1 MTSRCHYEFE
11 APSNNWLLNM
21 LSIFL
26 PVMLIIGFFIW
37 MQRRAPGQ
45 MGNVMSIGRSKAKA
59 YDADKPSTTFDD
71 IAGYTGVKQ
80 EITEVVD
87 FLRMPERF
95 KEIGARVPKGILL
108 VGPPGTGKTLFA
120 RAVAGE
126 AGVGFLSVTGS
137 DFMEMFVGVGA
148 SRVRDLF
155 QQARRM
161 GRAIIFIDEID
172 SIGRKRGAGLGG
184 GHDERE
190 QTLNQLLAE
199 MDGFETSE
207 GIVIMAATNRPD
219 ILDPALLR
227 PGRFDRQ
234 IIVPF
239 PESSERK
246 LILEVHSRDKR
257 MGPDV
262 DMETMAQATPGMS
275 GADLANLVNEAA
287 LVAVRRGSKQ
297 IERIDFENAR
307 DRVVLGAQRESLI
320 MSAEEKRATAYHEG
334 GHALL
339 ATVLPHGDP
348 LHKVTILPRGMALGV
363 TWSLPQERHTYSKE
377 FFEDT
382 ICKAMGGRVA
392 EMIVFGHLNSGA
404 ANDLEQATGI
414 ARRMVRE
421 WGMSERVGPMAWS
434 SQQAVFLGEDLMSSQ
449 REYSDDTAKL
459 LDEEI
464 ARILTDQEGPGDRHP
479 HPAPPWSRV
488 DRRSSARP
496 GDHRR
501 ARGRPPDPPRHDRV
515 GSAGQRHHRPLT
527 VASGRPEGRVRP
539 RSGSGDVPGCRHSAT
554 AAHRSVAD
562 IGPMNPA
569 RLTPWHRPRPRRHGG
584 DRIALVQRSCREVL
598 DVDHGD
604 LTTLE
609 HPRLVDDAAAH
620 VARRRAE
627 HGDQPWRVRTGEVGP
642 VELFAGWQSLLRRRI
657 GVSAASGRSSRS
669 HRWRPR
675 SRWRRRVHPVRTQA
689 TNRHDAGSTD
699 GRPTNPTGRQVAAAG
714 QRTLHEHPV
723 GGLEDQFGVQ
733 RVGRREVD
741 REHRAG
747 PDRGCGQPLD
757 RRRSA
762 RADGLDGDR
771 CHRRCRRCRP
781 RARRLSASIGPM
793 PRCHWV
799 ATKPSSRGG
808 APRTTEVATE
818 SPAGR

>member
-1 MTSRCHYEFE
+1 MNNLPPPPPPPPPGRGRGTKRPDDSGDRRHGERPASNKNKGNEFNSDGTPSGGRGPGSWPRWTIWVLVGVLAAAFLVPSLWPSDSGESLEYSEWRTQVIEGNIATADINASGKITGEFTNGDEYTTTGGGPRGVSE
-11 APSNNWLLNM
+11 ADEQLLIENDVAYTFTPASNNWLLGI

-26 PVMLIIGFFIW
+26 PVMLIIGFFVW
-37 MQRRAPGQ
+37 MQRRAQGQ
-45 MGNVMSIGRSKAKA
+45 MGGVMSIGKSKAKA
-59 YDADKPSTTFDD
+59 YDADRPSTTFDD
-71 IAGYTGVKQ
+71 IAGYAGVKQ

-95 KEIGARVPKGILL
+95 REIGARVPKGILL

-161 GRAIIFIDEID
+161 GKAIIFVDEID

-190 QTLNQLLAE
+190 QTLNQMLAE

-234 IIVPF
+234 IVVPL
-239 PESSERK
+239 PEATERK
-246 LILEVHSRDKR
+246 AILEVHSRDKR

-287 LVAVRRGSKQ
+287 LVAVRRGSKEIQ
-297 IERIDFENAR
+297 RIDFENAR
-307 DRVVLGAQRESLI
+307 DRVVLGATRESMIL
-320 MSAEEKRATAYHEG
+320 SAEEKRATAYHEG

-464 ARILTDQEGPGDRHP
+464 ARILTTQE
-479 HPAPPWSRV
+479 SR
-488 DRRSSARP
+488 AR
-496 GDHRR
+496 DVLSRHRR
-501 ARGRPPDPPRHDRV
+501 
-515 GSAGQRHHRPLT
+515 
-527 VASGRPEGRVRP
+527 
-539 RSGSGDVPGCRHSAT
+539 
-554 AAHRSVAD
+554 
-562 IGPMNPA
+562 
-569 RLTPWHRPRPRRHGG
+569 
-584 DRIALVQRSCREVL
+584 
-598 DVDHGD
+598 
-604 LTTLE
+604 
-609 HPRLVDDAAAH
+609 
-620 VARRRAE
+620 
-627 HGDQPWRVRTGEVGP
+627 
-642 VELFAGWQSLLRRRI
+642 
-657 GVSAASGRSSRS
+657 
-669 HRWRPR
+669 
-675 SRWRRRVHPVRTQA
+675 
-689 TNRHDAGSTD
+689 
-699 GRPTNPTGRQVAAAG
+699 
-714 QRTLHEHPV
+714 
-723 GGLEDQFGVQ
+723 GLELIAEALLE
-733 RVGRREVD
+733 RETID
-741 REHRAG
+741 G
-747 PDRGCGQPLD
+747 PEVAKLIQQGMAESGQP
-757 RRRSA
+757 
-762 RADGLDGDR
+762 ADD
-771 CHRRCRRCRP
+771 
-781 RARRLSASIGPM
+781 I
-793 PRCHWV
+793 V
-799 ATKPSSRGG
+799 AH
-808 APRTTEVATE
+808 
-818 SPAGR
+818 

>member
-1 MTSRCHYEFE
+1 MNDLPPPPPPPPPGRGRGSKRPAEGADRRHGDRTPSNKTKNEFNADGTPSSGRGPGSWPRWTIWVLVGVLAAAFIVPSLWPSDSGESLEYSEWRTQVIEGNIATAEINTGSGKISGEFTNTDKYTTSGGGERGVSE
-11 APSNNWLLNM
+11 ADEQLLIENDVAYKFIPPSNNWLLGI

-26 PVMLIIGFFIW
+26 PVMLIIGFFVW
-37 MQRRAPGQ
+37 MQRRAQGQ
-45 MGNVMSIGRSKAKA
+45 MGGVMSIGKSKAKA
-59 YDADKPSTTFDD
+59 YDADRPSTTFDD

-95 KEIGARVPKGILL
+95 REIGARVPKGILL

-161 GRAIIFIDEID
+161 GKAIIFVDEID

-190 QTLNQLLAE
+190 QTLNQMLAE

-234 IIVPF
+234 IVVPL
-239 PESSERK
+239 PEATERQA
-246 LILEVHSRDKR
+246 ILEVHSRDKR
-257 MGPDV
+257 IGPDV

-307 DRVVLGAQRESLI
+307 DRVVLGATRESMIL
-320 MSAEEKRATAYHEG
+320 SAEEKRATAYHEG

-464 ARILTDQEGPGDRHP
+464 ARILTTQE
-479 HPAPPWSRV
+479 SR
-488 DRRSSARP
+488 AR
-496 GDHRR
+496 DVLSRHRR
-501 ARGRPPDPPRHDRV
+501 GLELIAEALLERETIDGPEV
-515 GSAGQRHHRPLT
+515 AKLIQQGMAESGQPADDT
-527 VASGRPEGRVRP
+527 VA
-539 RSGSGDVPGCRHSAT
+539 H
-554 AAHRSVAD
+554 
-562 IGPMNPA
+562 
-569 RLTPWHRPRPRRHGG
+569 
-584 DRIALVQRSCREVL
+584 
-598 DVDHGD
+598 
-604 LTTLE
+604 
-609 HPRLVDDAAAH
+609 
-620 VARRRAE
+620 
-627 HGDQPWRVRTGEVGP
+627 
-642 VELFAGWQSLLRRRI
+642 
-657 GVSAASGRSSRS
+657 
-669 HRWRPR
+669 
-675 SRWRRRVHPVRTQA
+675 
-689 TNRHDAGSTD
+689 
-699 GRPTNPTGRQVAAAG
+699 
-714 QRTLHEHPV
+714 
-723 GGLEDQFGVQ
+723 
-733 RVGRREVD
+733 
-741 REHRAG
+741 
-747 PDRGCGQPLD
+747 
-757 RRRSA
+757 
-762 RADGLDGDR
+762 
-771 CHRRCRRCRP
+771 
-781 RARRLSASIGPM
+781 
-793 PRCHWV
+793 
-799 ATKPSSRGG
+799 
-808 APRTTEVATE
+808 
-818 SPAGR
+818 